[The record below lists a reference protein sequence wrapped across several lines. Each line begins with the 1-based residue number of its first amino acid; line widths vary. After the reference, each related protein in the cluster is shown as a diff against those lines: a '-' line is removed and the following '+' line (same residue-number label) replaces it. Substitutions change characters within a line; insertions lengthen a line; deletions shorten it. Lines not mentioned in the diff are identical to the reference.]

1 LTATST
7 SSSSRWRRKTRHAV
21 SSKRKAPLSE
31 TRAAQA
37 SRTLLDVVRLSTGYL
52 AERGIS
58 SARLEAELLCAHSLG
73 LRRIDLYL
81 QFERNL
87 DGAELA
93 SIRELLR
100 RRGRGEPVAYITGE
114 REFFGRAYRVTPDVL
129 VPRPETEVLVDR
141 ALRVLRASPNHGAL
155 RVADLGTGSGCI
167 AVTLAAE
174 LPQLSVIATDVS
186 EAVLDVA
193 RSNAERHGV
202 IDRVTFVRTSWADG
216 LDALDT
222 VISNPPY
229 VTVTELNAA
238 DRDVRDFEPALALLG
253 GDDGLDA
260 YRALAASLQHR
271 IRPAGTV
278 LLEVDT
284 HRAGAVGQIMSVALP
299 DGEATTHSD
308 LTGRA
313 RILELQRRPS

>member
-1 LTATST
+1 
-7 SSSSRWRRKTRHAV
+7 
-21 SSKRKAPLSE
+21 
-31 TRAAQA
+31 
-37 SRTLLDVVRLSTGYL
+37 
-52 AERGIS
+52 
-58 SARLEAELLCAHSLG
+58 
-73 LRRIDLYL
+73 L

-114 REFFGRAYRVTPDVL
+114 REFFGRAFRVTPDVL

-141 ALRVLRASPNHGAL
+141 ALRVLRASPDHSAL
-155 RVADLGTGSGCI
+155 RIADLGTGSGCV

-174 LPQLSVIATDVS
+174 LPHLSVIATDVS
-186 EAVLDVA
+186 EPALDVA
-193 RSNAERHGV
+193 RSNAERHAV
-202 IDRVTFVRTSWADG
+202 ADRVSFVRTSWADG

-229 VTVTELNAA
+229 VTATELNAA
-238 DRDVRDFEPALALLG
+238 DADVRDFEPALALLG
-253 GDDGLDA
+253 GEDGLDT
-260 YRALAASLQHR
+260 YRALATSLQHR
-271 IRPAGTV
+271 IRPAGSV

-284 HRAGAVGQIMSVALP
+284 NRVDAVRQIFMVALP
-299 DGEATTHSD
+299 DAEASTHAD

-313 RILELQRRPS
+313 RILELQRPPS